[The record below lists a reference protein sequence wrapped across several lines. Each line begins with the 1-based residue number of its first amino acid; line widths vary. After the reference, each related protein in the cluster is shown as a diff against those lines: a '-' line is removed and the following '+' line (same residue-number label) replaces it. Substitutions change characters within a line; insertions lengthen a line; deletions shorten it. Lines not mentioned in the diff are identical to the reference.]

1 MFQAFFIIQRL
12 DSGEFVGCDD
22 GELVWYINMA
32 SARTF
37 QSLQNALDCAR
48 DIDPSM
54 LDVTVHTVY
63 QPCNYQSAIL

>member
-1 MFQAFFIIQRL
+1 MFQAYFVIQRL
-12 DSGEFVGCDD
+12 DTGEFVGSDD
-22 GELVWYINMA
+22 GEMVYYI
-32 SARTF
+32 SLGKARLF

>member
-1 MFQAFFIIQRL
+1 MFQAFYVIQRL
-12 DSGEFVGCDD
+12 DTGEFVGSDD
-22 GELVWYINMA
+22 GEMVYYI
-32 SARTF
+32 SLGKARLF